1 MKTINNL
8 KIVKKYSEINWV
20 VIILPV
26 FCGSALFRLFLSGK
40 IIKIPYGT
48 HEGGVIAA
56 IGYFA
61 ILIITIAIGV
71 LSQFL
76 VRKFSGKSDL

>member
-1 MKTINNL
+1 M
-8 KIVKKYSEINWV
+8 KKYTEINWV
-20 VIILPV
+20 VIMLTV

-40 IIKIPYGT
+40 IINIPYGT

-61 ILIITIAIGV
+61 ILIITIVIGV
-71 LSQFL
+71 LSQFF
-76 VRKFSGKSDL
+76 VRKFSRKSNI